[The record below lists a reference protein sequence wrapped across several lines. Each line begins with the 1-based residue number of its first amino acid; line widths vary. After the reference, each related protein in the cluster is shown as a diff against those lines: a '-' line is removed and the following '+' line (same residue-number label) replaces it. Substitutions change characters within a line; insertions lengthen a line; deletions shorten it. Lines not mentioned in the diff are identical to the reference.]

1 MRILYGDAMTDGPTP
16 AMRQY
21 YSVKARYPDAVLFF
35 RMGDF
40 YETFGEDAGVVA
52 RELDI
57 TLTARGKDK
66 NGDRM
71 PLAGVPHHAADGYI
85 ARLVGRGYKVVICD
99 QVEDPK
105 TAKGVVK
112 REVTRVITPGT
123 LIDSSMLGSAGA
135 HYLMAVAPDRKE
147 IFGLAFLDVSTG
159 EFFVSSGSAERDYAD
174 IVSETARYR
183 PSEAIVPES
192 LANALPGRLE
202 GLGVTVSRYRD
213 DAFDFDTA
221 YERLCEQFGT
231 ATLDGYGCAGMTG
244 AVAAAGAAL
253 RYAQETQHSSLSH
266 ITGLSTRI
274 PSGNM
279 VLDAITLRNL
289 EITTGIQG
297 VGDGN
302 TLLAALDVTA
312 TSMGSRTMRSF
323 LISPLIEKEAIE
335 GRLDAVEWLVDHAL
349 DRQTLRA
356 TLGAFADIERIAG
369 RIAYGNAGPRD
380 LATLQESLEAIPDVK
395 ALFSGEVP
403 ELVHEALDAM
413 SDHASVRELVGRAI
427 VDEPPARAVAG
438 GMIREGFNG
447 KLDELRHLA
456 TSGKDWI
463 VEFQQQERER
473 TGIKSLKVGYNRV
486 FGYYIEV
493 TRPNLHLVPP
503 EYERR
508 QTTANGERYT
518 IPDLKEKEAMIAT
531 AEERLGALE
540 AEIYAEL
547 IRTLAADVPG
557 LQATARAVGLLD
569 VYAALAEV
577 AARYSYSRPV
587 IEESGRTI
595 IRDGRHPVVERH
607 LPVPFV
613 PNDTDLDSAGDQI
626 TIITGANMAGKS
638 TYMRAVALCCIMAQM
653 GSFVPAR
660 HATVGVVDRV
670 FTRVG
675 AFDDLASGQSTF
687 MVEMLELAN
696 ILNNATPQS
705 LVILDEIGRGTS
717 TLDGCAI
724 ARAVVE
730 FLHGKAVSGPRTLF
744 ATHFH
749 DLIDLEGSLKRV
761 KNFHFAVKDTGE
773 DVVFLRKIIPGATDK
788 SYGVHVAHLAGIPK
802 KVTDRA
808 MTLLKEAS
816 VRENSGGPRAPRY
829 TQMLLVD
836 PGEGIM
842 EENPAVRELAALNP
856 DEMTPIEA
864 LNTLCRLKRLANGED
879 GGR

>member
-1 MRILYGDAMTDGPTP
+1 MTDGPTP

-21 YSVKARYPDAVLFF
+21 YSVKTRYPDAILFF

-85 ARLVGRGYKVVICD
+85 ARLVGKGYKVVICD
-99 QVEDPK
+99 QIEDPK

-112 REVTRVITPGT
+112 RDVTRVITPGT

-135 HYLMAVAPDRKE
+135 RYLMAVAPDRKE
-147 IFGLAFLDVSTG
+147 TYGLAFLDVSTG
-159 EFFVSSGSAERDYAD
+159 EFFVSAGRDYAD
-174 IVSETARYR
+174 IVSEAVRYR
-183 PSEAIVPES
+183 PSEVIVPES
-192 LANALPGRLE
+192 LPDALPDRLE
-202 GLGVTVSRYRD
+202 TVGVTVSRYRD
-213 DAFDFDTA
+213 DAFDTDA
-221 YERLCEQFGT
+221 ACERLCRQFGT
-231 ATLDGYGCAGMTG
+231 ATLDGYGCAGLSG
-244 AVAAAGAAL
+244 AIAAAGAAL
-253 RYAQETQHSSLSH
+253 RYAQETQQSPLSH

-274 PSGNM
+274 PTGNM

-289 EITTGIQG
+289 ELTAGIRG
-297 VGDGN
+297 EGDGS
-302 TLLAALDVTA
+302 TLLAALDVTE

-323 LISPLIEKEAIE
+323 LVAPLVRKAAIE
-335 GRLDAVEWLVDHAL
+335 ARLDAVGWFVGHSIE
-349 DRQTLRA
+349 RQALRA
-356 TLGAFADIERIAG
+356 ALGEFADIERIAG

-380 LATLQESLEAIPDVK
+380 LFTLRESLEAIPDVK
-395 ALFSGEVP
+395 TLFAGDVPALVR
-403 ELVHEALDAM
+403 EALDAM
-413 SDHASVRELVGRAI
+413 DDHARVVDLVGRAI
-427 VDEPPARAVAG
+427 VDDPPALAKSG
-438 GMIREGFNG
+438 GMIREGFNAN
-447 KLDELRHLA
+447 LDELRHLA
-456 TSGKDWI
+456 TTGKDWI

-473 TGIKSLKVGYNRV
+473 TGIKSLKVAYNRV
-486 FGYYIEV
+486 FGYFIEV

-518 IPDLKEKEAMIAT
+518 IPDLREKEAMIAT
-531 AEERLGALE
+531 AEERLSALE

-547 IRTLAADVPG
+547 VRTLAEEVPP

-577 AARYSYSRPV
+577 AARYGYSRPV
-587 IEESGRTI
+587 IEENGRVV

-613 PNDTDLDSAGDQI
+613 PNDTDLDSSGDQI
-626 TIITGANMAGKS
+626 MIITGANMAGKS

-660 HATVGVVDRV
+660 HATVGIVDRV

-696 ILNNATPQS
+696 ILNNATAQS

-724 ARAVVE
+724 ARSVVE
-730 FLHGKAVSGPRTLF
+730 FLHGKASAGPRTLF

-749 DLIDLEGSLKRV
+749 DLIDLEGSQKRV
-761 KNFHFAVKDTGE
+761 KNFHFAVRDTGE
-773 DVVFLRKIIPGATDK
+773 DVVFLRKIIPGATDR
-788 SYGVHVAHLAGIPK
+788 SYGVHVAHLAGVPK

-808 MTLLKEAS
+808 IELLKEAS
-816 VRENSGGPRAPRY
+816 TRETPAGPRAPRY

-836 PGEGIM
+836 SGERAVA
-842 EENPAVRELAALNP
+842 ENPAVGELRSLNP

-864 LNTLCRLKRLANGED
+864 LNALCRLRKMANGERCD
-879 GGR
+879 R

>member
-1 MRILYGDAMTDGPTP
+1 MTDGPTP

-21 YSVKARYPDAVLFF
+21 YSVKNRYPDAIIFF

-57 TLTARGKDK
+57 TLTARGKDRK
-66 NGDRM
+66 GDRM

-135 HYLMAVAPDRKE
+135 RYLMAVAPDRKDT
-147 IFGLAFLDVSTG
+147 FGLAFLDVSTV
-159 EFFVSSGSAERDYAD
+159 EFFVSAGSGGREYAD
-174 IVSETARYR
+174 VVSEAVRYR
-183 PSEAIVPES
+183 PSEAILPEALDEG
-192 LANALPGRLE
+192 LAGRLE
-202 GLGVTVSRYRD
+202 SIGVTVSRYRD
-213 DAFDFDTA
+213 DAFDPDA
-221 YERLCEQFGT
+221 ACRLLCEQFGT
-231 ATLDGYGCAGMTG
+231 ATLDGYGCAQMTG

-253 RYAQETQHSSLSH
+253 HYARETQQSPLPH
-266 ITGLSTRI
+266 ITGLSTRV
-274 PSGNM
+274 PSGTM

-289 EITTGIQG
+289 EITTGIRG
-297 VGDGN
+297 EGDRS
-302 TLLAALDVTA
+302 TLLAALDVTE

-323 LISPLIEKEAIE
+323 LVAPLVRKAAIE
-335 GRLDAVEWLVDHAL
+335 ERLDAVEWLIGHTVE
-349 DRQTLRA
+349 RQALRA
-356 TLGAFADIERIAG
+356 ALGDFADIERIAG

-380 LATLQESLEAIPDVK
+380 LAMLRESLSAVPGVK
-395 ALFSGEVP
+395 ALLPGDLP
-403 ELVHEALDAM
+403 TLVREALDAM
-413 SDHASVRELVGRAI
+413 SDHASASDLIGRAI
-427 VDEPPARAVAG
+427 VDDPPALAKSG
-438 GMIREGFNG
+438 GMIREGFNA
-447 KLDELRHLA
+447 KLDELRGLA
-456 TSGKDWI
+456 TTGKDWI

-473 TGIKSLKVGYNRV
+473 TGIRSLKVAYNRV

-493 TRPNLHLVPP
+493 TKPNLPLVPP

-518 IPDLKEKEAMIAT
+518 IPDLREKEALIAT
-531 AEERLGALE
+531 AEERLSALE

-547 IRTLAADVPG
+547 VRTLAAEVPG

-569 VYAALAEV
+569 VYSALAEV
-577 AARYSYSRPV
+577 AARYGYSRPA
-587 IEESGRTI
+587 IEESGRI
-595 IRDGRHPVVERH
+595 VIRDGRHPVVERH

-613 PNDTDLDSAGDQI
+613 PNDTELDSAGDQI
-626 TIITGANMAGKS
+626 MIITGANMAGKS

-653 GSFVPAR
+653 GCFVPAR
-660 HATVGVVDRV
+660 HATIGIVDRV

-705 LVILDEIGRGTS
+705 LVVLDEIGRGTS

-724 ARAVVE
+724 ARSVVE
-730 FLHGKAVSGPRTLF
+730 FLHGRAIAGPRTLF

-749 DLIDLEGSLKRV
+749 DLIDLEGSQKRV
-761 KNFHFAVKDTGE
+761 KNFHFAVKDTGQ
-773 DVVFLRKIIPGATDK
+773 DVVFLRKIIPGATDR
-788 SYGVHVAHLAGIPK
+788 SYGVHVARLAGLPK

-808 MTLLKEAS
+808 MDLLKEAS
-816 VRENSGGPRAPRY
+816 VRELPTGVRAPRY
-829 TQMLLVD
+829 TQMLIVD
-836 PGEGIM
+836 PGEGAVA
-842 EENPAVRELAALNP
+842 ENPAVGELKRLNP

-864 LNTLCRLKRLANGED
+864 LNALCRLRRMANKE
-879 GGR
+879 RER

>member
-1 MRILYGDAMTDGPTP
+1 MTDGPTP

-21 YSVKARYPDAVLFF
+21 YSAKAQYPDAVIFF

-40 YETFGEDAGVVA
+40 FETFGEDASVVA

-85 ARLVGRGYKVVICD
+85 ARLVARGYKVVICD

-123 LIDSSMLGSAGA
+123 LIDSSMLASAGA
-135 HYLMAVAPDRKE
+135 HYLMAVAPDRKDA
-147 IFGLAFLDVSTG
+147 FGLAFLDVSTG
-159 EFFVSSGSAERDYAD
+159 DFFVSSGSGGRDYAD
-174 IVSETARYR
+174 LVSEVVRYR
-183 PSEAIVPES
+183 PTEAIVPES
-192 LANALPGRLE
+192 LADALPARLE
-202 GLGVTVSRYRD
+202 SLGVTVSRYRD
-213 DAFDFDTA
+213 DAFETDAA
-221 YERLCEQFGT
+221 YEHLRGQFGT
-231 ATLDGYGCAGMTG
+231 ATLDGYGCAGIPG
-244 AVAAAGAAL
+244 AIAAAGAAL
-253 RYAQETQHSSLSH
+253 LYAQETQQSPLSH
-266 ITGLSTRI
+266 ISGLATRV

-279 VLDAITLRNL
+279 ALDAITLRNL
-289 EITTGIQG
+289 EITAGIRG
-297 VGDGN
+297 EGDAT
-302 TLLAALDVTA
+302 TLLSALDVTE

-323 LISPLIEKEAIE
+323 LIAPLLGKEAIE
-335 GRLDAVEWLVDHAL
+335 ARLDAVEWFVLHAIE
-349 DRQTLRA
+349 RQALRA
-356 TLGAFADIERIAG
+356 TLGDFADIERIAG

-380 LATLQESLEAIPDVK
+380 LATLGDSLAAVPDVK
-395 ALFSGEVP
+395 ELFGADAPALVR
-403 ELVHEALDAM
+403 EALDAM
-413 SDHASVRELVGRAI
+413 SDHAAVVDLIGRAI
-427 VDEPPARAVAG
+427 VDEPPARAAAG
-438 GMIREGFNG
+438 GMIREGFNA

-463 VEFQQQERER
+463 AEFQQQERER

-493 TRPNLHLVPP
+493 TRPNLPLVPP

-518 IPDLKEKEAMIAT
+518 IPELREKEAMIAT
-531 AEERLGALE
+531 AEERLTALE

-547 IRTLAADVPG
+547 IRTLTAEVAG
-557 LQATARAVGLLD
+557 LQTTARAVGLLD

-577 AARYSYSRPV
+577 AARYGYTRPV
-587 IEESGRTI
+587 IEENGRI
-595 IRDGRHPVVERH
+595 VIRDGRHPVVERH

-613 PNDTDLDSAGDQI
+613 PNDTELDSAGDQI
-626 TIITGANMAGKS
+626 MIITGANMAGKS

-660 HATVGVVDRV
+660 HATVGIVDRV

-696 ILNNATPQS
+696 ILNNATARS

-717 TLDGCAI
+717 TLDGCSI

-730 FLHGKAVSGPRTLF
+730 FLHGKAVAGPRTLF

-749 DLIDLEGSLKRV
+749 DLVDLEGTLKRV
-761 KNFHFAVKDTGE
+761 KNFHFAVKDTGT
-773 DVVFLRKIIPGATDK
+773 DVVFLRKIIPGATDR

-808 MTLLKEAS
+808 MELLKEAS
-816 VRENSGGPRAPRY
+816 TRELPAGVRAPRY

-836 PGEGIM
+836 PGEGVV
-842 EENPAVRELAALNP
+842 EENPAVGELKRLNP

-864 LNTLCRLKRLANGED
+864 LNALCRLQRLANGE
-879 GGR
+879 RER

>member
-1 MRILYGDAMTDGPTP
+1 MTDGPTP

-21 YSVKARYPDAVLFF
+21 YSVKNRYPDAIIFF

-57 TLTARGKDK
+57 TLTARGKDRK
-66 NGDRM
+66 GDRM

-135 HYLMAVAPDRKE
+135 RYLMAVAPDRKDT
-147 IFGLAFLDVSTG
+147 FGLAFLDVSTG
-159 EFFVSSGSAERDYAD
+159 EFFVSAGSGGREYAD
-174 IVSETARYR
+174 VVSEAVRYR
-183 PSEAIVPES
+183 PSEAILPEALDEG
-192 LANALPGRLE
+192 LAGRLE
-202 GLGVTVSRYRD
+202 SIGVTVSRYRD
-213 DAFDFDTA
+213 DAFDPDA
-221 YERLCEQFGT
+221 ACRLLCEQFGT
-231 ATLDGYGCAGMTG
+231 ATLDGYGCAQMTG

-253 RYAQETQHSSLSH
+253 HYARETQQSPLPH
-266 ITGLSTRI
+266 ITGLSTRV
-274 PSGNM
+274 PSGTM

-289 EITTGIQG
+289 EITTGIRG
-297 VGDGN
+297 EGDRS
-302 TLLAALDVTA
+302 TLLAALDVTE

-323 LISPLIEKEAIE
+323 LVAPLVRKAAIE
-335 GRLDAVEWLVDHAL
+335 ERLDAVEWLIGHTVE
-349 DRQTLRA
+349 RQALRA
-356 TLGAFADIERIAG
+356 ALGDFADIERIAG

-380 LATLQESLEAIPDVK
+380 LAMLRESLSAVPGVK
-395 ALFSGEVP
+395 ALLPGDLP
-403 ELVHEALDAM
+403 TLVREALDAM
-413 SDHASVRELVGRAI
+413 SDHASASDLIGRAI
-427 VDEPPARAVAG
+427 MDDPPALAKSG
-438 GMIREGFNG
+438 GMIREGFNA
-447 KLDELRHLA
+447 KLDELRGLA
-456 TSGKDWI
+456 TTGKDWI

-473 TGIKSLKVGYNRV
+473 TGIRSLKVAYNRV

-493 TRPNLHLVPP
+493 TKPNLPLVPP

-518 IPDLKEKEAMIAT
+518 IPDLREKEALIAT
-531 AEERLGALE
+531 AEERLSALE

-547 IRTLAADVPG
+547 VRTLAAEVPG

-569 VYAALAEV
+569 VYSALAEV
-577 AARYSYSRPV
+577 AARYGYSRPA
-587 IEESGRTI
+587 IEESGRI
-595 IRDGRHPVVERH
+595 VIRDGRHPVVERH

-613 PNDTDLDSAGDQI
+613 PNDTELDSAGDQI
-626 TIITGANMAGKS
+626 MIITGANMAGKS

-653 GSFVPAR
+653 GCFVPAR
-660 HATVGVVDRV
+660 HATIGIVDRV

-705 LVILDEIGRGTS
+705 LVVLDEIGRGTS

-724 ARAVVE
+724 ARSVVE
-730 FLHGKAVSGPRTLF
+730 FLHGRAIAGPRTLF

-749 DLIDLEGSLKRV
+749 DLIDLEGSQKRV
-761 KNFHFAVKDTGE
+761 KNFHFAVKDTGQ
-773 DVVFLRKIIPGATDK
+773 DVVFLRKIIPGATDR
-788 SYGVHVAHLAGIPK
+788 SYGVHVARLAGLPK

-808 MTLLKEAS
+808 MDLLKEAS
-816 VRENSGGPRAPRY
+816 VRELPTGVRAPRY
-829 TQMLLVD
+829 TQMLIVD
-836 PGEGIM
+836 PGEGAVA
-842 EENPAVRELAALNP
+842 ENPAVGELKRLNP

-864 LNTLCRLKRLANGED
+864 LNALCRLRRMANKE
-879 GGR
+879 RER

>member
-1 MRILYGDAMTDGPTP
+1 MTDGPTP

-21 YSVKARYPDAVLFF
+21 YSVKNRYPDAIIFF

-57 TLTARGKDK
+57 TLTARGKDRK
-66 NGDRM
+66 GDRM

-135 HYLMAVAPDRKE
+135 RYLMAVAPDRKDT
-147 IFGLAFLDVSTG
+147 FGLAFLDVSTG
-159 EFFVSSGSAERDYAD
+159 EFFVSAGSGGREYAD
-174 IVSETARYR
+174 VVSEAVRYR
-183 PSEAIVPES
+183 PSEAILPEALDEG
-192 LANALPGRLE
+192 LAGRLE
-202 GLGVTVSRYRD
+202 SIGVTVSRYRD
-213 DAFDFDTA
+213 DAFDPDA
-221 YERLCEQFGT
+221 ACRLLCEQFGT
-231 ATLDGYGCAGMTG
+231 ATLDGYGCAQMTG

-253 RYAQETQHSSLSH
+253 HYARETQQSPLPH
-266 ITGLSTRI
+266 ITGLSTRV
-274 PSGNM
+274 PSGTM

-289 EITTGIQG
+289 EITTGIRG
-297 VGDGN
+297 EGDRS
-302 TLLAALDVTA
+302 TLLAALDVTE

-323 LISPLIEKEAIE
+323 LVAPLVRKAAIE
-335 GRLDAVEWLVDHAL
+335 ERLDAVEWLIGHTVE
-349 DRQTLRA
+349 RQALRA
-356 TLGAFADIERIAG
+356 ALGDFADIERIAG

-380 LATLQESLEAIPDVK
+380 LAMLRESLSAVPGVK
-395 ALFSGEVP
+395 TLLPGDLP
-403 ELVHEALDAM
+403 TLVREALDAM
-413 SDHASVRELVGRAI
+413 SDHASASDLIGRAI
-427 VDEPPARAVAG
+427 VDDPPALAKSG
-438 GMIREGFNG
+438 GMIREGFNA
-447 KLDELRHLA
+447 KLDELRGLA
-456 TSGKDWI
+456 TTGKDWI

-473 TGIKSLKVGYNRV
+473 TGIRSLKVAYNRV

-493 TRPNLHLVPP
+493 TKPNLPLVPP

-518 IPDLKEKEAMIAT
+518 IPDLREKEALIAT
-531 AEERLGALE
+531 AEERLSALE

-547 IRTLAADVPG
+547 VRTLAAEVPG

-569 VYAALAEV
+569 VYSALAEV
-577 AARYSYSRPV
+577 AARYGYSRPA
-587 IEESGRTI
+587 IEESGRI
-595 IRDGRHPVVERH
+595 VIRDGRHPVVERH

-613 PNDTDLDSAGDQI
+613 PNDTELDSAGDQI
-626 TIITGANMAGKS
+626 MIITGANMAGKS

-653 GSFVPAR
+653 GCFVPAR
-660 HATVGVVDRV
+660 HATIGIVDRV

-705 LVILDEIGRGTS
+705 LVVLDEIGRGTS

-724 ARAVVE
+724 ARSVVE
-730 FLHGKAVSGPRTLF
+730 FLHGRAIAGPRTLF

-749 DLIDLEGSLKRV
+749 DLIDLEGSQKRV
-761 KNFHFAVKDTGE
+761 KNFHFAVKDTGQ
-773 DVVFLRKIIPGATDK
+773 DVVFLRKIIPGATDR
-788 SYGVHVAHLAGIPK
+788 SYGVHVARLAGLPK

-808 MTLLKEAS
+808 MDLLKEAS
-816 VRENSGGPRAPRY
+816 VRELPTGVRAPRY
-829 TQMLLVD
+829 TQMLIVD
-836 PGEGIM
+836 PGEGAVA
-842 EENPAVRELAALNP
+842 ENPAVGELKRLNP

-864 LNTLCRLKRLANGED
+864 LNALCRLRRMANKE
-879 GGR
+879 RER

>member
-1 MRILYGDAMTDGPTP
+1 MTDGPTP

-21 YSVKARYPDAVLFF
+21 YSVKNRYPDAIIFF

-57 TLTARGKDK
+57 TLTARGKDRK
-66 NGDRM
+66 GDRM

-135 HYLMAVAPDRKE
+135 RYLMAVAPDRKDT
-147 IFGLAFLDVSTG
+147 FGLAFLDVSTG
-159 EFFVSSGSAERDYAD
+159 EFFVSAGSGGREYAD
-174 IVSETARYR
+174 VVSEAVRYR
-183 PSEAIVPES
+183 PSEAILPEALDEG
-192 LANALPGRLE
+192 LAGRLE
-202 GLGVTVSRYRD
+202 SIGVTVSRYRD
-213 DAFDFDTA
+213 DAFDPDA
-221 YERLCEQFGT
+221 ACRLLCEQFGT
-231 ATLDGYGCAGMTG
+231 ATLDGYGCAQMTG

-253 RYAQETQHSSLSH
+253 HYARETQQSPLPH
-266 ITGLSTRI
+266 ITGLSTRV
-274 PSGNM
+274 PSGTM

-289 EITTGIQG
+289 EITTGIRG
-297 VGDGN
+297 EGDRS
-302 TLLAALDVTA
+302 TLLAALDVTE

-323 LISPLIEKEAIE
+323 LVAPLVRKAAIE
-335 GRLDAVEWLVDHAL
+335 ERLDAVEWLIGHTVE
-349 DRQTLRA
+349 RQALRA
-356 TLGAFADIERIAG
+356 ALGDFADIERIAG

-380 LATLQESLEAIPDVK
+380 LAMLRESLSAVPGVK
-395 ALFSGEVP
+395 ALLPGDLP
-403 ELVHEALDAM
+403 TLVREALDAM
-413 SDHASVRELVGRAI
+413 SDHASASDLIGRAI
-427 VDEPPARAVAG
+427 VDDPPALAKSG
-438 GMIREGFNG
+438 GMIREGFNA
-447 KLDELRHLA
+447 KLDELRGLA
-456 TSGKDWI
+456 TTGKDWI

-473 TGIKSLKVGYNRV
+473 TGIRSLKVAYNRV

-493 TRPNLHLVPP
+493 TKPNLPLVPP

-518 IPDLKEKEAMIAT
+518 IPDLREKEALIAT
-531 AEERLGALE
+531 AEERLSALE

-547 IRTLAADVPG
+547 VRTLAAEVPG

-569 VYAALAEV
+569 VYSALAEV
-577 AARYSYSRPV
+577 AARYGYSRPA
-587 IEESGRTI
+587 IEESGRI
-595 IRDGRHPVVERH
+595 VIRDGRHPVVERH

-613 PNDTDLDSAGDQI
+613 PNDTELDSAGDQI
-626 TIITGANMAGKS
+626 MIITGANMAGKS

-653 GSFVPAR
+653 GCFVPAR
-660 HATVGVVDRV
+660 HATIGIVDRV

-705 LVILDEIGRGTS
+705 LVVLDEIGRGTS

-724 ARAVVE
+724 ARSVVE
-730 FLHGKAVSGPRTLF
+730 FLHGRAIAGPRTLF

-749 DLIDLEGSLKRV
+749 DLIDLEGSQKRV
-761 KNFHFAVKDTGE
+761 KNFHFAVKDTGQ
-773 DVVFLRKIIPGATDK
+773 DVVFLRKIIPGATDR
-788 SYGVHVAHLAGIPK
+788 SYGVHVARLAGLPK

-808 MTLLKEAS
+808 MDLLKEAS
-816 VRENSGGPRAPRY
+816 VRELPTGVRAPRY
-829 TQMLLVD
+829 TQMLIVD
-836 PGEGIM
+836 PGEGAVA
-842 EENPAVRELAALNP
+842 ENPAVGELKRLNP

-864 LNTLCRLKRLANGED
+864 LNALCRLRRMANGE
-879 GGR
+879 GER

>member
-1 MRILYGDAMTDGPTP
+1 MTDGPTP

-21 YSVKARYPDAVLFF
+21 YSVKNRYPDAIIFF

-57 TLTARGKDK
+57 TLTARGKDRK
-66 NGDRM
+66 GDRM

-135 HYLMAVAPDRKE
+135 RYLMAVAPDRKDT
-147 IFGLAFLDVSTG
+147 FGLAFLDVSTG
-159 EFFVSSGSAERDYAD
+159 EFFVSAGSGGREYAD
-174 IVSETARYR
+174 VVSEAVRYR
-183 PSEAIVPES
+183 PSEAILPEALDEG
-192 LANALPGRLE
+192 LAGRLE
-202 GLGVTVSRYRD
+202 SIGVTVSRYRD
-213 DAFDFDTA
+213 DAFDPDA
-221 YERLCEQFGT
+221 ACRLLCEQFGT
-231 ATLDGYGCAGMTG
+231 ATLDGYGCAQMTG

-253 RYAQETQHSSLSH
+253 HYARETQQSPLPH
-266 ITGLSTRI
+266 ITGLSTRV
-274 PSGNM
+274 PSGTM

-289 EITTGIQG
+289 EITTGIRG
-297 VGDGN
+297 EGDRS
-302 TLLAALDVTA
+302 TLLAALDVTE

-323 LISPLIEKEAIE
+323 LVAPLVRKAAIE
-335 GRLDAVEWLVDHAL
+335 ERLDAVEWLIGHTVE
-349 DRQTLRA
+349 RQALRA
-356 TLGAFADIERIAG
+356 ALGDFADIERIAG

-380 LATLQESLEAIPDVK
+380 LAMLRESLSAVPGVK
-395 ALFSGEVP
+395 ALLPGDLP
-403 ELVHEALDAM
+403 TLVREALDAM
-413 SDHASVRELVGRAI
+413 SDHASASDLIGRAI
-427 VDEPPARAVAG
+427 VDDPPALAKSG
-438 GMIREGFNG
+438 GMIREGFNA
-447 KLDELRHLA
+447 KLDELRGLA
-456 TSGKDWI
+456 TTGKDWI

-473 TGIKSLKVGYNRV
+473 TGIRSLKVAYNRV

-493 TRPNLHLVPP
+493 TKPNLPLVPP

-518 IPDLKEKEAMIAT
+518 IPDLREKEALIAT
-531 AEERLGALE
+531 AEERLSALE
-540 AEIYAEL
+540 AEIYVEL
-547 IRTLAADVPG
+547 VRTLAAEVPG

-569 VYAALAEV
+569 VYSALAEV
-577 AARYSYSRPV
+577 AARYGYSRPA
-587 IEESGRTI
+587 IEESGRI
-595 IRDGRHPVVERH
+595 VIRDGRHPVVERH

-613 PNDTDLDSAGDQI
+613 PNDTELDSAGDQI
-626 TIITGANMAGKS
+626 MIITGANMAGKS

-653 GSFVPAR
+653 GCFVPAR
-660 HATVGVVDRV
+660 HATIGIVDRV

-705 LVILDEIGRGTS
+705 LVVLDEIGRGTS

-724 ARAVVE
+724 ARSVVE
-730 FLHGKAVSGPRTLF
+730 FLHGRAIAGPRTLF

-749 DLIDLEGSLKRV
+749 DLIDLEGSQKRV
-761 KNFHFAVKDTGE
+761 KNFHFAVKDTGQ
-773 DVVFLRKIIPGATDK
+773 DVVFLRKIIPGATDR
-788 SYGVHVAHLAGIPK
+788 SYGVHVARLAGLPK

-808 MTLLKEAS
+808 MDLLKEAS
-816 VRENSGGPRAPRY
+816 VRELPTGVRAPRY
-829 TQMLLVD
+829 TQMLIVD
-836 PGEGIM
+836 PGEGAVA
-842 EENPAVRELAALNP
+842 ENPAVGELKRLNP

-864 LNTLCRLKRLANGED
+864 LNALCRLRRMANGE
-879 GGR
+879 GER

>member
-1 MRILYGDAMTDGPTP
+1 MTDGPTP

-21 YSVKARYPDAVLFF
+21 YSVKNRYPDAIIFF

-57 TLTARGKDK
+57 TLTARGKDRK
-66 NGDRM
+66 GDRM

-135 HYLMAVAPDRKE
+135 RYLMAVAPDRKDT
-147 IFGLAFLDVSTG
+147 FGLAFLDVSTG
-159 EFFVSSGSAERDYAD
+159 EFFVSAGSGGREYAD
-174 IVSETARYR
+174 VVSEAVRYR
-183 PSEAIVPES
+183 PSEAILPEALDEG
-192 LANALPGRLE
+192 LAGRLE
-202 GLGVTVSRYRD
+202 SIGVTVSRYRD
-213 DAFDFDTA
+213 DAFDPDA
-221 YERLCEQFGT
+221 ACRLLCEQFGT
-231 ATLDGYGCAGMTG
+231 ATLDGYGCAQMTG

-253 RYAQETQHSSLSH
+253 HYARETQQSPLPH
-266 ITGLSTRI
+266 ITGLSTRV
-274 PSGNM
+274 PSGTM

-289 EITTGIQG
+289 EITTGIRG
-297 VGDGN
+297 EGDRS
-302 TLLAALDVTA
+302 TLLAALDVTE

-323 LISPLIEKEAIE
+323 LVAPLVRKAAIE
-335 GRLDAVEWLVDHAL
+335 ERLDAVEWLIGHTVE
-349 DRQTLRA
+349 RQALRA
-356 TLGAFADIERIAG
+356 ALGDFADIERIAG

-380 LATLQESLEAIPDVK
+380 LAMLRESLSAVPGVK
-395 ALFSGEVP
+395 ALLPGDLP
-403 ELVHEALDAM
+403 TLVREALDAM
-413 SDHASVRELVGRAI
+413 SDHASASDLIGRAI
-427 VDEPPARAVAG
+427 MDDPPALAKSG
-438 GMIREGFNG
+438 GMIREGFNA
-447 KLDELRHLA
+447 KLDELRGLA
-456 TSGKDWI
+456 TTGKDWI

-473 TGIKSLKVGYNRV
+473 TGIRSLKVAYNRV

-493 TRPNLHLVPP
+493 TKPNLPLVPP

-518 IPDLKEKEAMIAT
+518 IPDLREKEALIAT
-531 AEERLGALE
+531 AEERLSALE

-547 IRTLAADVPG
+547 VRTLAAEVPG

-569 VYAALAEV
+569 VYSALAEV
-577 AARYSYSRPV
+577 AARYGYSRPA
-587 IEESGRTI
+587 IEESGRI
-595 IRDGRHPVVERH
+595 VIRDGRHPVVERH

-613 PNDTDLDSAGDQI
+613 PNDTELDSAGDQI
-626 TIITGANMAGKS
+626 MIITGANMAGKS

-653 GSFVPAR
+653 GCFVPAR
-660 HATVGVVDRV
+660 HATIGIVDRV

-705 LVILDEIGRGTS
+705 LVVLDEIGRGTS

-724 ARAVVE
+724 ARSVVE
-730 FLHGKAVSGPRTLF
+730 FLHGRAIAGPRTLF

-749 DLIDLEGSLKRV
+749 DLIDLEGSQKRV
-761 KNFHFAVKDTGE
+761 KNFHFAVKDTGQ
-773 DVVFLRKIIPGATDK
+773 DVVFLRKIIPGATDR
-788 SYGVHVAHLAGIPK
+788 SYGVHVARLAGLPK

-808 MTLLKEAS
+808 MDLLKEAS
-816 VRENSGGPRAPRY
+816 VRELPTGVRAPRY
-829 TQMLLVD
+829 TQMLIVD
-836 PGEGIM
+836 PGEGAVA
-842 EENPAVRELAALNP
+842 ENPAVGELKRLNP

-864 LNTLCRLKRLANGED
+864 LNTLCRLRRMANGE
-879 GGR
+879 GER

>member
-1 MRILYGDAMTDGPTP
+1 MTDGPTP

-21 YSVKARYPDAVLFF
+21 YAAKARYPDAVLFF

-57 TLTARGKDK
+57 TLTARGRDK

-85 ARLVGRGYKVVICD
+85 ARLVNKGYKVVICD

-112 REVTRVITPGT
+112 RDVTRVITPGT
-123 LIDSSMLGSAGA
+123 LIDSSMLASAGA
-135 HYLMAVAPDRKE
+135 HYLMAVAPDRNE
-147 IFGLAFLDVSTG
+147 TFGLAFLDVSTG
-159 EFFVSSGSAERDYAD
+159 EFFVSSGSGGRDYAE
-174 IVSETARYR
+174 IVSEVVRYR
-183 PSEAIVPES
+183 PTEAIVPES
-192 LANALPGRLE
+192 LGEGLPGRLE
-202 GLGVTVSRYRD
+202 AIGVTVSRYRD
-213 DAFDFDTA
+213 DAFDADAA
-221 YERLCEQFGT
+221 YERLCGQFGT
-231 ATLDGYGCAGMTG
+231 ATLDGYGCAEMPGTI
-244 AVAAAGAAL
+244 AAAGAAL
-253 RYAQETQHSSLSH
+253 CYAQDTQQSSLSH
-266 ITGLSTRI
+266 ISGLSTRV

-279 VLDAITLRNL
+279 ALDAITLRNL
-289 EITTGIQG
+289 EITMGIRG
-297 VGDGN
+297 EGDAN
-302 TLLAALDVTA
+302 TLLSALDVTE
-312 TSMGSRTMRSF
+312 TSMGSRAMRSF
-323 LISPLIEKEAIE
+323 LIAPLLGKGAIE
-335 GRLDAVEWLVDHAL
+335 ARLDAVEWFFEHAL
-349 DRQTLRA
+349 ERQALRA
-356 TLGAFADIERIAG
+356 TLGDFADIERIAG

-380 LATLQESLEAIPDVK
+380 LATLKDSLCAIPDVK
-395 ALFSGEVP
+395 MLFDASAPALVR
-403 ELVHEALDAM
+403 EALDAM
-413 SDHASVRELVGRAI
+413 SEHGHVVDLVGRAI
-427 VDEPPARAVAG
+427 VDDPPARALAG
-438 GMIREGFNG
+438 GMIREGFNA

-456 TSGKDWI
+456 TTGKDWI

-493 TRPNLHLVPP
+493 TKPNLSLVPP

-518 IPDLKEKEAMIAT
+518 IPDLREKEAMIAT
-531 AEERLGALE
+531 AEERLTALE

-547 IRTLAADVPG
+547 VRTLTAEVAG
-557 LQATARAVGLLD
+557 LQATARAVGQLD

-577 AARYSYSRPV
+577 AARYGYTRPV
-587 IEESGRTI
+587 IEESGRI
-595 IRDGRHPVVERH
+595 VIRDGRHPVVERH

-613 PNDTDLDSAGDQI
+613 PNDTELDSAGDQVM
-626 TIITGANMAGKS
+626 IITGANMAGKS

-660 HATVGVVDRV
+660 HATVGIVDRV

-696 ILNNATPQS
+696 ILNNATARS
-705 LVILDEIGRGTS
+705 LVVLDEIGRGTS
-717 TLDGCAI
+717 TLDGCSI

-730 FLHGKAVSGPRTLF
+730 FLHGKAVAGPRTLF

-761 KNFHFAVKDTGE
+761 KNFHFAVKDTGT
-773 DVVFLRKIIPGATDK
+773 DVVFLRKIIPGATDR

-808 MTLLKEAS
+808 MELLKEAS
-816 VRENSGGPRAPRY
+816 TRELPAGVRAPRY

-836 PGEGIM
+836 PGEGVV
-842 EENPAVRELAALNP
+842 EENPAVKELKGLNP
-856 DEMTPIEA
+856 NEMTPIEA
-864 LNTLCRLKRLANGED
+864 LNVLCRLQRIANGER
-879 GGR
+879 GER

>member
-1 MRILYGDAMTDGPTP
+1 
-16 AMRQY
+16 MRQY
-21 YSVKARYPDAVLFF
+21 YSAKARYPDAILFF

-57 TLTARGKDK
+57 TLTARGRDK

-71 PLAGVPHHAADGYI
+71 PLAGVPHHAADAYI
-85 ARLVGRGYKVVICD
+85 ARLVAKGYKVVICD

-112 REVTRVITPGT
+112 RDVTRVITPGT
-123 LIDSSMLGSAGA
+123 LIDSSMLASAGA

-147 IFGLAFLDVSTG
+147 TFGLAFLDVSTG
-159 EFFVSSGSAERDYAD
+159 EFFVSSGSGERDYAE
-174 IVSETARYR
+174 IVSETVRYR
-183 PSEAIVPES
+183 PTEAIVPES
-192 LANALPGRLE
+192 LADGLPDRLE
-202 GLGVTVSRYRD
+202 ALGVTVSRYRD
-213 DAFDFDTA
+213 DAFDLDAA
-221 YERLCEQFGT
+221 YERLCKQFGT
-231 ATLDGYGCAGMTG
+231 ATLDGYGCAGMPG
-244 AVAAAGAAL
+244 AIAAAGAAL
-253 RYAQETQHSSLSH
+253 RYAQDTQQSPLSH
-266 ITGLSTRI
+266 ITGLSTRV

-279 VLDAITLRNL
+279 ALDAITLRNL
-289 EITTGIQG
+289 EITAGIRG
-297 VGDGN
+297 EGDAN
-302 TLLAALDVTA
+302 TLLSALDATE

-323 LISPLIEKEAIE
+323 LIAPLLGKEAIE
-335 GRLDAVEWLVDHAL
+335 ARLDAVEWFFEHAL
-349 DRQTLRA
+349 ERQALRA
-356 TLGAFADIERIAG
+356 TLGDFADIERIAG

-380 LATLQESLEAIPDVK
+380 LATLRDSLSTIPDVK
-395 ALFSGEVP
+395 ALVP
-403 ELVHEALDAM
+403 PDAPTLVREALAAM
-413 SDHASVRELVGRAI
+413 SDHARVVDLVGRAI
-427 VDEPPARAVAG
+427 VDDPPARAQAG
-438 GMIREGFNG
+438 GMIREGFNA

-456 TSGKDWI
+456 TTGKDWI
-463 VEFQQQERER
+463 AEFQQQERER

-493 TRPNLHLVPP
+493 TKPNLHLVPP

-518 IPDLKEKEAMIAT
+518 IPDLREKEAMIAT

-547 IRTLAADVPG
+547 IRTLAAEVAG

-577 AARYSYSRPV
+577 AARYGYTRPV
-587 IEESGRTI
+587 IEESGRII

-607 LPVPFV
+607 LPAPFV
-613 PNDTDLDSAGDQI
+613 PNDTELDSAGDQI
-626 TIITGANMAGKS
+626 MIITGANMAGKS

-660 HATVGVVDRV
+660 HATIGIVDRV

-696 ILNNATPQS
+696 ILNNMTPKS

-717 TLDGCAI
+717 TLDGCSI

-730 FLHGKAVSGPRTLF
+730 FLHGKAVAGPRTLF

-761 KNFHFAVKDTGE
+761 KNFHFAVKDTGT
-773 DVVFLRKIIPGATDK
+773 DVVFLRKIIPGATDR
-788 SYGVHVAHLAGIPK
+788 SYGIHVAHLAGVPK

-808 MTLLKEAS
+808 MELLKEAS
-816 VRENSGGPRAPRY
+816 TRGLPAGVRAPRY

-836 PGEGIM
+836 PGEGVV
-842 EENPAVRELAALNP
+842 EENPAVRELKTMNP
-856 DEMTPIEA
+856 NEMTPIEA
-864 LNTLCRLKRLANGED
+864 LNALCRLQKLANGE
-879 GGR
+879 RTER

>member
-1 MRILYGDAMTDGPTP
+1 MTDGPTP

-21 YSVKARYPDAVLFF
+21 YSAKARYPDAILFF

-57 TLTARGKDK
+57 TLTARGRDK

-71 PLAGVPHHAADGYI
+71 PLAGVPHHAAEGYI

-105 TAKGVVK
+105 TAKGIVK
-112 REVTRVITPGT
+112 RDVTRVITPGT
-123 LIDSSMLGSAGA
+123 LIDSSMLASAGA
-135 HYLMAVAPDRKE
+135 HYLMAVAPDRRE
-147 IFGLAFLDVSTG
+147 TFGLAFLDVSTG
-159 EFFVSSGSAERDYAD
+159 EFFVSSGGGGRDYAE
-174 IVSETARYR
+174 IVSETVRYR
-183 PSEAIVPES
+183 PSEVIVPES
-192 LANALPGRLE
+192 LADGLPTRLE
-202 GLGVTVSRYRD
+202 ALGVTVSRYRD
-213 DAFDFDTA
+213 DAFEVDA
-221 YERLCEQFGT
+221 ACEQLCKQFGT
-231 ATLDGYGCAGMTG
+231 TTLDGYGCAGMPG
-244 AVAAAGAAL
+244 AIAAAGAAL
-253 RYAQETQHSSLSH
+253 RYAQDTQQSPLSH
-266 ITGLSTRI
+266 ISGLSTRV

-279 VLDAITLRNL
+279 ALDAITLRNL
-289 EITTGIQG
+289 EITAPIQG
-297 VGDGN
+297 VGDAN
-302 TLLAALDVTA
+302 TLLAALDATE

-323 LISPLIEKEAIE
+323 LIAPLLGKAAIE
-335 GRLDAVEWLVDHAL
+335 ARLDAVEWFFEHAL
-349 DRQTLRA
+349 ERQALRA
-356 TLGAFADIERIAG
+356 TLGDFADTERIAG

-380 LATLQESLEAIPDVK
+380 LATLRDSLCTIPDAK
-395 ALFSGEVP
+395 SLIPPSAPALVR
-403 ELVHEALDAM
+403 EALAAM
-413 SDHASVRELVGRAI
+413 SDHAHVVDLVGRAI
-427 VDEPPARAVAG
+427 VDDPPARALAG
-438 GMIREGFNG
+438 GMIREGFNA

-463 VEFQQQERER
+463 AEFQQQERER

-518 IPDLKEKEAMIAT
+518 IPDLREKEAMIAT

-540 AEIYAEL
+540 AEIYTEL
-547 IRTLAADVPG
+547 VRTLTAEVAG

-577 AARYSYSRPV
+577 AARYGYTRPA
-587 IEESGRTI
+587 IEESGRI
-595 IRDGRHPVVERH
+595 VIRDGRHPVVERH

-613 PNDTDLDSAGDQI
+613 PNDTELDSAGDQI

-660 HATVGVVDRV
+660 HATVGIVDRV

-696 ILNNATPQS
+696 ILNNATAQS

-717 TLDGCAI
+717 TLDGCSI

-730 FLHGKAVSGPRTLF
+730 FLHGKAVAGPRTLF

-761 KNFHFAVKDTGE
+761 KNFHFAVKDTGQ
-773 DVVFLRKIIPGATDK
+773 DVVFLRKIIPGATDR

-808 MTLLKEAS
+808 MELLKEAS
-816 VRENSGGPRAPRY
+816 TREFPAGVRAPRY

-836 PGEGIM
+836 PGEGVV
-842 EENPAVRELAALNP
+842 EENPAVRELKEMNP
-856 DEMTPIEA
+856 NEMTPIEA
-864 LNTLCRLKRLANGED
+864 LNALNRLQRIANGE
-879 GGR
+879 RSER

>member
-1 MRILYGDAMTDGPTP
+1 MTDGPTP

-21 YSVKARYPDAVLFF
+21 YSVKNRYPDAIIFF

-57 TLTARGKDK
+57 TLTARGKDRK
-66 NGDRM
+66 GDRM

-135 HYLMAVAPDRKE
+135 RYLMAVAPDRKDT
-147 IFGLAFLDVSTG
+147 FGLAFLDVSTG
-159 EFFVSSGSAERDYAD
+159 EFFVSAGSGGREYAD
-174 IVSETARYR
+174 VVSEAVRYR
-183 PSEAIVPES
+183 PSEAILPEALDEG
-192 LANALPGRLE
+192 LAGRLE
-202 GLGVTVSRYRD
+202 SIGVTVSRYRD
-213 DAFDFDTA
+213 DAFDPDA
-221 YERLCEQFGT
+221 ACRLLCEQFGT
-231 ATLDGYGCAGMTG
+231 ATLDGYGCAQMTG

-253 RYAQETQHSSLSH
+253 HYARETQQSPLPH
-266 ITGLSTRI
+266 ITGLSTRV
-274 PSGNM
+274 PSGTM

-289 EITTGIQG
+289 EITTGIRG
-297 VGDGN
+297 EGDRS
-302 TLLAALDVTA
+302 TLLAALDVTE

-323 LISPLIEKEAIE
+323 LVAPLVRKAAIE
-335 GRLDAVEWLVDHAL
+335 ERLDAVEWLIGHTVE
-349 DRQTLRA
+349 RQALRA
-356 TLGAFADIERIAG
+356 ALGDFADIERIAG

-380 LATLQESLEAIPDVK
+380 LAMLRESLSAVPGVK
-395 ALFSGEVP
+395 TLLPGDLP
-403 ELVHEALDAM
+403 TLVREALDAM
-413 SDHASVRELVGRAI
+413 SDHASASDLIGRAI
-427 VDEPPARAVAG
+427 VDDPPALAKSG
-438 GMIREGFNG
+438 GMIREGFNA
-447 KLDELRHLA
+447 KLDELRGLA
-456 TSGKDWI
+456 TTGKDWI

-473 TGIKSLKVGYNRV
+473 TGIRSLKVAYNRV

-493 TRPNLHLVPP
+493 TKPNLPLVPP

-518 IPDLKEKEAMIAT
+518 IPDLREKEALIAT
-531 AEERLGALE
+531 AEERLSALE

-547 IRTLAADVPG
+547 VRTLAAEVPG

-569 VYAALAEV
+569 VYSALAEV
-577 AARYSYSRPV
+577 AARYGYSRPA
-587 IEESGRTI
+587 IEESGRI
-595 IRDGRHPVVERH
+595 VIRDGRHPVVERH

-613 PNDTDLDSAGDQI
+613 PNDTELDSAGDQI
-626 TIITGANMAGKS
+626 MIITGANMAGKS

-653 GSFVPAR
+653 GCFVPAR
-660 HATVGVVDRV
+660 HATIGIVDRV

-705 LVILDEIGRGTS
+705 LVVLDEIGRGTS

-724 ARAVVE
+724 ARSVVE
-730 FLHGKAVSGPRTLF
+730 FLHGRAIAGPRTLF

-749 DLIDLEGSLKRV
+749 DLIDLEGSQKRV
-761 KNFHFAVKDTGE
+761 KNFHFAVKDTGQ
-773 DVVFLRKIIPGATDK
+773 DVVFLRKIIPGATDR
-788 SYGVHVAHLAGIPK
+788 SYGVHVARLAGLPK

-808 MTLLKEAS
+808 MDLLKEAS
-816 VRENSGGPRAPRY
+816 VRELPTGVRAPRY
-829 TQMLLVD
+829 TQMLIVD
-836 PGEGIM
+836 PGEGAVA
-842 EENPAVRELAALNP
+842 ENPAVGELKRLNP

-864 LNTLCRLKRLANGED
+864 LNALCRLRRMANGE
-879 GGR
+879 GER

>member
-1 MRILYGDAMTDGPTP
+1 MTDGPTP

-21 YSVKARYPDAVLFF
+21 YSVKNRYPDAIIFF

-57 TLTARGKDK
+57 TLTARGKDRK
-66 NGDRM
+66 GDRM

-135 HYLMAVAPDRKE
+135 RYLMAVAPDRKDT
-147 IFGLAFLDVSTG
+147 FGLAFLDVSTG
-159 EFFVSSGSAERDYAD
+159 EFFVSAGSGGRDYAD
-174 IVSETARYR
+174 VVSEAVRYR
-183 PSEAIVPES
+183 PSEAILPEALDEG
-192 LANALPGRLE
+192 LAGRLE
-202 GLGVTVSRYRD
+202 SIGVTVSRYRD
-213 DAFDFDTA
+213 DAFDPDA
-221 YERLCEQFGT
+221 ACRLLCEQFGT
-231 ATLDGYGCAGMTG
+231 ATLDGYGCAQMTG

-253 RYAQETQHSSLSH
+253 HYARETQQSPLPH

-274 PSGNM
+274 PSGTM

-289 EITTGIQG
+289 EITTGIRG
-297 VGDGN
+297 EGDRS
-302 TLLAALDVTA
+302 TLLAALDVTE

-323 LISPLIEKEAIE
+323 LVAPLVRKAAIE
-335 GRLDAVEWLVDHAL
+335 ERLDAVEWLIGHTVE
-349 DRQTLRA
+349 RQALRA
-356 TLGAFADIERIAG
+356 ALGDFADIERIAG

-380 LATLQESLEAIPDVK
+380 LAMLRESLSAVPGVK
-395 ALFSGEVP
+395 ALLPGDLP
-403 ELVHEALDAM
+403 TLVREALDAM
-413 SDHASVRELVGRAI
+413 SDHASASDLIGRAI
-427 VDEPPARAVAG
+427 VDDPPALAKSG
-438 GMIREGFNG
+438 GMIREGFNA
-447 KLDELRHLA
+447 KLDELRGLA
-456 TSGKDWI
+456 TTGKDWI

-473 TGIKSLKVGYNRV
+473 TGIRSLKVAYNRV

-493 TRPNLHLVPP
+493 TKPNLPLVPP

-518 IPDLKEKEAMIAT
+518 IPDLREKEALIAT
-531 AEERLGALE
+531 AEERLSALE
-540 AEIYAEL
+540 AEIYVEL
-547 IRTLAADVPG
+547 VRTLATEVPG

-569 VYAALAEV
+569 VYSALAEV
-577 AARYSYSRPV
+577 AARYGYSRPA
-587 IEESGRTI
+587 IEESGRI
-595 IRDGRHPVVERH
+595 VIRDGRHPVVERH

-613 PNDTDLDSAGDQI
+613 PNDTELDSAGDQI
-626 TIITGANMAGKS
+626 MIITGANMAGKS

-653 GSFVPAR
+653 GCFVPAR
-660 HATVGVVDRV
+660 HATIGIVDRV

-705 LVILDEIGRGTS
+705 LVVLDEIGRGTS

-724 ARAVVE
+724 ARSVVE
-730 FLHGKAVSGPRTLF
+730 FLHGRAIAGPRTLF

-749 DLIDLEGSLKRV
+749 DLIDLEGSQKRV
-761 KNFHFAVKDTGE
+761 KNFHFAVKDTGQ
-773 DVVFLRKIIPGATDK
+773 DVVFLRKIIPGATDR
-788 SYGVHVAHLAGIPK
+788 SYGVHVARLAGLPK

-808 MTLLKEAS
+808 MDLLKEAS
-816 VRENSGGPRAPRY
+816 VRELPTGVRAPRY
-829 TQMLLVD
+829 TQMLIVD
-836 PGEGIM
+836 PGEGAVA
-842 EENPAVRELAALNP
+842 ENPAVGELKRLNP

-864 LNTLCRLKRLANGED
+864 LNALCRLRRMANGE
-879 GGR
+879 GER

>member
-1 MRILYGDAMTDGPTP
+1 MTDGPTP

-21 YSVKARYPDAVLFF
+21 YSVKNRYPDAIIFF

-57 TLTARGKDK
+57 TLTARGKDRK
-66 NGDRM
+66 GDRM

-135 HYLMAVAPDRKE
+135 RYLMAVAPDRKDT
-147 IFGLAFLDVSTG
+147 FGLAFLDVSTG
-159 EFFVSSGSAERDYAD
+159 EFFVSAGSGGREYAD
-174 IVSETARYR
+174 VVSEAVRYR
-183 PSEAIVPES
+183 PSEAILPEALDEG
-192 LANALPGRLE
+192 LAGRLE
-202 GLGVTVSRYRD
+202 SIGVTVSRYRD
-213 DAFDFDTA
+213 DAFDPDA
-221 YERLCEQFGT
+221 ACRLLCEQFGT
-231 ATLDGYGCAGMTG
+231 ATLDGYGCAQMTG

-253 RYAQETQHSSLSH
+253 HYARETQQSPLPH
-266 ITGLSTRI
+266 ITGLSTRV
-274 PSGNM
+274 PSGTM

-289 EITTGIQG
+289 EITTGIRG
-297 VGDGN
+297 ESDRS
-302 TLLAALDVTA
+302 TLLAALDVTE

-323 LISPLIEKEAIE
+323 LVAPLVRKAAIE
-335 GRLDAVEWLVDHAL
+335 ERLDAVEWLIGHTVE
-349 DRQTLRA
+349 RQALRA
-356 TLGAFADIERIAG
+356 ALGDFADIERIAG

-380 LATLQESLEAIPDVK
+380 LAMLRESLSAVPGVK
-395 ALFSGEVP
+395 ALLPGDLP
-403 ELVHEALDAM
+403 TLVREALDAM
-413 SDHASVRELVGRAI
+413 SDHASASDLIGRAI
-427 VDEPPARAVAG
+427 VDDPPALAKSG
-438 GMIREGFNG
+438 GMIREGFNA
-447 KLDELRHLA
+447 KLDELRGLA
-456 TSGKDWI
+456 TTGKDWI

-473 TGIKSLKVGYNRV
+473 TGIRSLKVAYNRV

-493 TRPNLHLVPP
+493 TKPNLPLVPP

-518 IPDLKEKEAMIAT
+518 IPDLREKEALIAT
-531 AEERLGALE
+531 AEERLSALE

-547 IRTLAADVPG
+547 VRTLAAEVPG

-569 VYAALAEV
+569 VYSALAEV
-577 AARYSYSRPV
+577 AARYGYSRPA
-587 IEESGRTI
+587 IEESGRI
-595 IRDGRHPVVERH
+595 VIRDGRHPVVERH

-613 PNDTDLDSAGDQI
+613 PNDTELDSAGDQI
-626 TIITGANMAGKS
+626 MIITGANMAGKS

-653 GSFVPAR
+653 GCFVPAR
-660 HATVGVVDRV
+660 HATIGIVDRV

-705 LVILDEIGRGTS
+705 LVVLDEIGRGTS

-724 ARAVVE
+724 ARSVVE
-730 FLHGKAVSGPRTLF
+730 FLHGRAIAGPRTLF

-749 DLIDLEGSLKRV
+749 DLIDLEGSQKRV
-761 KNFHFAVKDTGE
+761 KNFHFAVKDTGQ
-773 DVVFLRKIIPGATDK
+773 DVVFLRKIIPGATDR
-788 SYGVHVAHLAGIPK
+788 SYGVHVARLAGLPK

-808 MTLLKEAS
+808 MDLLKEAS
-816 VRENSGGPRAPRY
+816 VRELPTGVRAPRY
-829 TQMLLVD
+829 TQMLIVD
-836 PGEGIM
+836 PGEGAVA
-842 EENPAVRELAALNP
+842 ENPAVGELKRLNP

-864 LNTLCRLKRLANGED
+864 LNALCRLRRMANKE
-879 GGR
+879 RER

>member
-1 MRILYGDAMTDGPTP
+1 
-16 AMRQY
+16 MRQY
-21 YSVKARYPDAVLFF
+21 YSVKNRYPDAIIFF

-57 TLTARGKDK
+57 TLTARGKDRK
-66 NGDRM
+66 GDRM

-135 HYLMAVAPDRKE
+135 RYLMAVAPDRKDT
-147 IFGLAFLDVSTG
+147 FGLAFLDVSTG
-159 EFFVSSGSAERDYAD
+159 EFFVSAGSGGREYAD
-174 IVSETARYR
+174 VVSEAVRYR
-183 PSEAIVPES
+183 PSEAILPEALDEG
-192 LANALPGRLE
+192 LAGRLE
-202 GLGVTVSRYRD
+202 SIGVTVSRYRD
-213 DAFDFDTA
+213 DAFDPDA
-221 YERLCEQFGT
+221 ACRLLCEQFGT
-231 ATLDGYGCAGMTG
+231 ATLDGYGCAQMTG

-253 RYAQETQHSSLSH
+253 HYARETQQSPLPH
-266 ITGLSTRI
+266 ITGLSTRV
-274 PSGNM
+274 PSGTM

-289 EITTGIQG
+289 EITTGIRG
-297 VGDGN
+297 EGDRS
-302 TLLAALDVTA
+302 TLLAALDVTE

-323 LISPLIEKEAIE
+323 LVAPLVRKAAIE
-335 GRLDAVEWLVDHAL
+335 ERLDAVEWLIGHTVE
-349 DRQTLRA
+349 RQALRA
-356 TLGAFADIERIAG
+356 ALGDFADIERIAG

-380 LATLQESLEAIPDVK
+380 LAMLRESLSAVPGVK
-395 ALFSGEVP
+395 TLLPGDLP
-403 ELVHEALDAM
+403 TLVREALDAM
-413 SDHASVRELVGRAI
+413 SDHASASDLIGRAI
-427 VDEPPARAVAG
+427 VDDPPALAKSG
-438 GMIREGFNG
+438 GMIREGFNA
-447 KLDELRHLA
+447 KLDELRGLA
-456 TSGKDWI
+456 TTGKDWI

-473 TGIKSLKVGYNRV
+473 TGIRSLKVAYNRV

-493 TRPNLHLVPP
+493 TKPNLPLVPP

-518 IPDLKEKEAMIAT
+518 IPDLREKEALIAT
-531 AEERLGALE
+531 AEERLSALE
-540 AEIYAEL
+540 AEIYVEL
-547 IRTLAADVPG
+547 VRTLAAEVPG

-569 VYAALAEV
+569 VYSALAEV
-577 AARYSYSRPV
+577 AARYGYSRPA
-587 IEESGRTI
+587 IEESGRI
-595 IRDGRHPVVERH
+595 VIRDGRHPVVERH

-613 PNDTDLDSAGDQI
+613 PNDTELDSAGDQI
-626 TIITGANMAGKS
+626 MIITGANMAGKS

-653 GSFVPAR
+653 GCFVPAR
-660 HATVGVVDRV
+660 HATIGIVDRV

-705 LVILDEIGRGTS
+705 LVVLDEIGRGTS

-724 ARAVVE
+724 ARSVVE
-730 FLHGKAVSGPRTLF
+730 FLHGRAIAGPRTLF

-749 DLIDLEGSLKRV
+749 DLIDLEGSQKRV
-761 KNFHFAVKDTGE
+761 KNFHFAVKDTGQ
-773 DVVFLRKIIPGATDK
+773 DVVFLRKIIPGATDR
-788 SYGVHVAHLAGIPK
+788 SYGVHVARLAGLPK

-808 MTLLKEAS
+808 MDLLKEAS
-816 VRENSGGPRAPRY
+816 VRELPTGVRAPRY
-829 TQMLLVD
+829 TQMLIVD
-836 PGEGIM
+836 PGEGAVA
-842 EENPAVRELAALNP
+842 ENPAVGELKRLNP

-864 LNTLCRLKRLANGED
+864 LNALCRLRRMANGE
-879 GGR
+879 GER

>member
-1 MRILYGDAMTDGPTP
+1 MTDGPTP

-21 YSVKARYPDAVLFF
+21 YAAKARYPDAVLFF

-57 TLTARGKDK
+57 TLTARGRDK

-135 HYLMAVAPDRKE
+135 RYLMAVAPDRKDT
-147 IFGLAFLDVSTG
+147 FGLAFLDVSTG
-159 EFFVSSGSAERDYAD
+159 EFFVSAGSGGREYAD
-174 IVSETARYR
+174 VVSEAVRYR
-183 PSEAIVPES
+183 PSEAILPEALDEG
-192 LANALPGRLE
+192 LAGRLE
-202 GLGVTVSRYRD
+202 SIGVTVSRYRD
-213 DAFDFDTA
+213 DAFDPDA
-221 YERLCEQFGT
+221 ACRLLCEQFGT
-231 ATLDGYGCAGMTG
+231 ATLDGYGCAQMTG

-253 RYAQETQHSSLSH
+253 HYARETQQSPLPH
-266 ITGLSTRI
+266 ITGLSTRV
-274 PSGNM
+274 PSGTM

-289 EITTGIQG
+289 EITTGIRG
-297 VGDGN
+297 EGDRS
-302 TLLAALDVTA
+302 TLLAALDVTE

-323 LISPLIEKEAIE
+323 LVAPLVRKAAIE
-335 GRLDAVEWLVDHAL
+335 ERLDAVEWLIGHTVE
-349 DRQTLRA
+349 RQALRA
-356 TLGAFADIERIAG
+356 ALGDFADIERIAG

-380 LATLQESLEAIPDVK
+380 LAMLRESLSAVPGVK
-395 ALFSGEVP
+395 ALLPGDLP
-403 ELVHEALDAM
+403 TLVREALDAM
-413 SDHASVRELVGRAI
+413 SDHASASDLIGRAI
-427 VDEPPARAVAG
+427 VDDPPALAKSG
-438 GMIREGFNG
+438 GMIREGFNA
-447 KLDELRHLA
+447 KLDELRGLA
-456 TSGKDWI
+456 TTGKDWI

-473 TGIKSLKVGYNRV
+473 TGIRSLKVAYNRV

-493 TRPNLHLVPP
+493 TKPNLPLVPP

-518 IPDLKEKEAMIAT
+518 IPDLREKEALIAT
-531 AEERLGALE
+531 AEERLSALE

-547 IRTLAADVPG
+547 VRTLAAEVPG

-569 VYAALAEV
+569 VYSALAEV
-577 AARYSYSRPV
+577 AARYGYSRPA
-587 IEESGRTI
+587 IEESGRI
-595 IRDGRHPVVERH
+595 VIRDGRHPVVERH

-626 TIITGANMAGKS
+626 MIITGANMAGKS

-696 ILNNATPQS
+696 ILNNATARS
-705 LVILDEIGRGTS
+705 LVVLDEIGRGTS
-717 TLDGCAI
+717 TLDGCSI

-730 FLHGKAVSGPRTLF
+730 FLHGKAVAGPRTLF

-761 KNFHFAVKDTGE
+761 KNFHFAVKDTGT
-773 DVVFLRKIIPGATDK
+773 DVVFLRKIIPGATDR

-808 MTLLKEAS
+808 MELLKEAS
-816 VRENSGGPRAPRY
+816 TRELPAGVRAPRY

-836 PGEGIM
+836 PGEGVV
-842 EENPAVRELAALNP
+842 EENPAVKELKGLNP
-856 DEMTPIEA
+856 NEMTPIEA
-864 LNTLCRLKRLANGED
+864 LNVLCRLQRIANGER
-879 GGR
+879 GER

>member
-1 MRILYGDAMTDGPTP
+1 
-16 AMRQY
+16 MRQY
-21 YSVKARYPDAVLFF
+21 YSVKNRYPDAIIFF

-57 TLTARGKDK
+57 TLTARGKDRK
-66 NGDRM
+66 GDRM

-135 HYLMAVAPDRKE
+135 RYLMAVAPDRKDT
-147 IFGLAFLDVSTG
+147 FGLAFLDVSTG
-159 EFFVSSGSAERDYAD
+159 EFFVSAGSGGREYAD
-174 IVSETARYR
+174 VVSEAVRYR
-183 PSEAIVPES
+183 PSEAILPEALDEG
-192 LANALPGRLE
+192 LAGRLE
-202 GLGVTVSRYRD
+202 SIGVTVSRYRD
-213 DAFDFDTA
+213 DAFDPDA
-221 YERLCEQFGT
+221 ACRLLCEQFGT
-231 ATLDGYGCAGMTG
+231 ATLDGYGCAQMTG

-253 RYAQETQHSSLSH
+253 HYARETQQSPLPH
-266 ITGLSTRI
+266 ITGLSTRV
-274 PSGNM
+274 PSGTM

-289 EITTGIQG
+289 EITTGIRG
-297 VGDGN
+297 EGDRS
-302 TLLAALDVTA
+302 TLLAALDVTE

-323 LISPLIEKEAIE
+323 LVAPLVRKAAIE
-335 GRLDAVEWLVDHAL
+335 ERLDAVEWLIGHTVE
-349 DRQTLRA
+349 RQALRA
-356 TLGAFADIERIAG
+356 ALGDFADIERIAG

-380 LATLQESLEAIPDVK
+380 LAMLRESLSAVPGVK
-395 ALFSGEVP
+395 ALLPGDLP
-403 ELVHEALDAM
+403 TLVREALDAM
-413 SDHASVRELVGRAI
+413 SDHASASDLIGRAI
-427 VDEPPARAVAG
+427 VDDPPALAKSG
-438 GMIREGFNG
+438 GMIREGFNA
-447 KLDELRHLA
+447 KLDELRGLA
-456 TSGKDWI
+456 TTGKDWI

-473 TGIKSLKVGYNRV
+473 TGIRSLKVAYNRV

-493 TRPNLHLVPP
+493 TKPNLPLVPP

-518 IPDLKEKEAMIAT
+518 IPDLREKEALIAT
-531 AEERLGALE
+531 AEERLSALE

-547 IRTLAADVPG
+547 VRTLAAEVPG

-569 VYAALAEV
+569 VYSALAEV
-577 AARYSYSRPV
+577 AARYGYSRPA
-587 IEESGRTI
+587 IEESGRI
-595 IRDGRHPVVERH
+595 VIRDGRHPVVERH

-613 PNDTDLDSAGDQI
+613 PNDTELDSAGDQI
-626 TIITGANMAGKS
+626 MIITGANMAGKS

-653 GSFVPAR
+653 GCFVPAR
-660 HATVGVVDRV
+660 HATIGIVDRV

-705 LVILDEIGRGTS
+705 LVVLDEIGRGTS

-724 ARAVVE
+724 ARSVVE
-730 FLHGKAVSGPRTLF
+730 FLHGRAIAGPRTLF

-749 DLIDLEGSLKRV
+749 DLIDLEGSQKRV
-761 KNFHFAVKDTGE
+761 KNFHFAVKDTGQ
-773 DVVFLRKIIPGATDK
+773 DVVFLRKIIPGATDR
-788 SYGVHVAHLAGIPK
+788 SYGVHVARLAGLPK

-808 MTLLKEAS
+808 MDLLKEAS
-816 VRENSGGPRAPRY
+816 VRELPTGVRAPRY
-829 TQMLLVD
+829 TQMLIVD
-836 PGEGIM
+836 PGEGAVA
-842 EENPAVRELAALNP
+842 ENPAVGELKRLNP

-864 LNTLCRLKRLANGED
+864 LNALCRLRRMANGE
-879 GGR
+879 GER

>member
-1 MRILYGDAMTDGPTP
+1 MTDGPTP

-21 YSVKARYPDAVLFF
+21 YAAKARYPDAVLFF

-57 TLTARGKDK
+57 TLTARGRDK

-85 ARLVGRGYKVVICD
+85 ARLVNKGYKVVICD

-112 REVTRVITPGT
+112 RDVTRVITPGT

-135 HYLMAVAPDRKE
+135 QYLMAVAPDRKE
-147 IFGLAFLDVSTG
+147 TLGLAFLDVSTG
-159 EFFVSSGSAERDYAD
+159 EFFVSAGSGGRDYAE
-174 IVSETARYR
+174 IVSEVVRYR
-183 PSEAIVPES
+183 PSEVIVPES
-192 LANALPGRLE
+192 LADALPGRLE
-202 GLGVTVSRYRD
+202 ALGVTVSRYRD
-213 DAFDFDTA
+213 DAFDPDAA
-221 YERLCEQFGT
+221 YERLCGQFGT
-231 ATLDGYGCAGMTG
+231 ATLDGYGCAGMAG
-244 AVAAAGAAL
+244 AIAAAGAAL
-253 RYAQETQHSSLSH
+253 RYAQETQQSPLSH
-266 ITGLSTRI
+266 ISGLATKV

-279 VLDAITLRNL
+279 ALDAITLRNL
-289 EITTGIQG
+289 EITTGIRG
-297 VGDGN
+297 EGDGN
-302 TLLAALDVTA
+302 TLLSALDVTE

-323 LISPLIEKEAIE
+323 LIAPLLGKEAIE
-335 GRLDAVEWLVDHAL
+335 ARLDAVEWLLDHAL
-349 DRQTLRA
+349 ERQALRA
-356 TLGAFADIERIAG
+356 TLGDFADIERIAG

-380 LATLQESLEAIPDVK
+380 LATLRESLEAIPDVK
-395 ALFSGEVP
+395 ALFSADAP
-403 ELVHEALDAM
+403 ALVREALDAM
-413 SDHASVRELVGRAI
+413 SDHVSVRDLVGRAI
-427 VDEPPARAVAG
+427 VDEPPALAKSG
-438 GMIREGFNG
+438 GMIREGFNA

-463 VEFQQQERER
+463 AEFQQQERER

-518 IPDLKEKEAMIAT
+518 IPDLREKEAMIAT
-531 AEERLGALE
+531 AEERLSALE
-540 AEIYAEL
+540 AEIYTEL

-577 AARYSYSRPV
+577 AARYGYSRPA

-613 PNDTDLDSAGDQI
+613 PNDTDLDAAGDQI
-626 TIITGANMAGKS
+626 MIVTGANMAGKS

-660 HATVGVVDRV
+660 HATVGLVDRV

-696 ILNNATPQS
+696 ILNNATPRS
-705 LVILDEIGRGTS
+705 LIVLDEIGRGTS
-717 TLDGCAI
+717 TLDGCSI

-730 FLHGKAVSGPRTLF
+730 FLHGKAVAGPRTLF

-749 DLIDLEGSLKRV
+749 DLIDLEGTLKRV
-761 KNFHFAVKDTGE
+761 KNFHFAVKDTGS
-773 DVVFLRKIIPGATDK
+773 DVVFLRKIIPGATDR

-808 MTLLKEAS
+808 MALLKEAS
-816 VRENSGGPRAPRY
+816 TREFSGGPRAPRY

-836 PGEGIM
+836 PGEGVV
-842 EENPAVRELAALNP
+842 EENPAVKELKGLNP
-856 DEMTPIEA
+856 NEMTPIEA
-864 LNTLCRLKRLANGED
+864 LTILCRLQRIANGEEEKP
-879 GGR
+879 

>member
-1 MRILYGDAMTDGPTP
+1 MTDGPTP

-21 YSVKARYPDAVLFF
+21 YSVKNRYPDAIIFF

-57 TLTARGKDK
+57 TLTARGKDRK
-66 NGDRM
+66 GDRM

-135 HYLMAVAPDRKE
+135 RYLMAVAPDRKDT
-147 IFGLAFLDVSTG
+147 FGLAFLDVSTG
-159 EFFVSSGSAERDYAD
+159 EFFVSAGSGGREYAD
-174 IVSETARYR
+174 VVSEAVRYR
-183 PSEAIVPES
+183 PSEAILPEALDEG
-192 LANALPGRLE
+192 LAGRLE
-202 GLGVTVSRYRD
+202 SIGVTVSRYRD
-213 DAFDFDTA
+213 DAFDPDA
-221 YERLCEQFGT
+221 ACRLLCEQFGT
-231 ATLDGYGCAGMTG
+231 ATLDGYGCAQMTG

-253 RYAQETQHSSLSH
+253 HYARETQQSPLPH
-266 ITGLSTRI
+266 ITGLSTRV
-274 PSGNM
+274 PSGTM

-289 EITTGIQG
+289 EITTGIRG
-297 VGDGN
+297 EGDRS
-302 TLLAALDVTA
+302 TLLAALDVTE

-323 LISPLIEKEAIE
+323 LVAPLVRKAAIE
-335 GRLDAVEWLVDHAL
+335 ERLDAVEWLIGHTVE
-349 DRQTLRA
+349 RQALRA
-356 TLGAFADIERIAG
+356 ALGDFADIERIAG

-380 LATLQESLEAIPDVK
+380 LAMLRESLSAVPGVK
-395 ALFSGEVP
+395 TLLPGDLP
-403 ELVHEALDAM
+403 TLVREALDAM
-413 SDHASVRELVGRAI
+413 SDHASASDLIGRAI
-427 VDEPPARAVAG
+427 VDDPPALAKSG
-438 GMIREGFNG
+438 GMIREGFNA
-447 KLDELRHLA
+447 KLDELRGLA
-456 TSGKDWI
+456 TTGKDWI

-473 TGIKSLKVGYNRV
+473 TGIRSLKVAYNRV

-493 TRPNLHLVPP
+493 TKPNLPLVPP

-518 IPDLKEKEAMIAT
+518 IPDLREKEALIAT
-531 AEERLGALE
+531 AEERLSALE

-547 IRTLAADVPG
+547 VRTLAAEVPG

-569 VYAALAEV
+569 VYSALAEV
-577 AARYSYSRPV
+577 AARYGYSRPV
-587 IEESGRTI
+587 IEESGRI
-595 IRDGRHPVVERH
+595 VIRDGRHPVVERH

-613 PNDTDLDSAGDQI
+613 PNDTELDSAGDQI
-626 TIITGANMAGKS
+626 MIITGANMAGKS

-653 GSFVPAR
+653 GCFVPAR
-660 HATVGVVDRV
+660 HATIGIVDRV

-705 LVILDEIGRGTS
+705 LVVLDEIGRGTS

-724 ARAVVE
+724 ARSVVE
-730 FLHGKAVSGPRTLF
+730 FLHGRAIAGPRTLF

-749 DLIDLEGSLKRV
+749 DLIDLEGSQKRV
-761 KNFHFAVKDTGE
+761 KNFHFAVKDTGQ
-773 DVVFLRKIIPGATDK
+773 DVVFLRKIIPGATDR
-788 SYGVHVAHLAGIPK
+788 SYGVHVARLAGLPK

-808 MTLLKEAS
+808 MDLLKEAS
-816 VRENSGGPRAPRY
+816 VRELPTGVRAPRY
-829 TQMLLVD
+829 TQMLIVD
-836 PGEGIM
+836 PGEGAVA
-842 EENPAVRELAALNP
+842 ENPAVGELKRLNP

-864 LNTLCRLKRLANGED
+864 LNALCRLRRMANGE
-879 GGR
+879 GER

>member
-1 MRILYGDAMTDGPTP
+1 MTDGPTP

-21 YSVKARYPDAVLFF
+21 YSVKNRYPDAIIFF

-57 TLTARGKDK
+57 TLTARGKDRK
-66 NGDRM
+66 GDRM

-135 HYLMAVAPDRKE
+135 RYLMAVAPDRKDT
-147 IFGLAFLDVSTG
+147 FGLAFLDVSTG
-159 EFFVSSGSAERDYAD
+159 EFFVSAGSGGREYAD
-174 IVSETARYR
+174 VVSEAVRYR
-183 PSEAIVPES
+183 PSEAILPEALDEG
-192 LANALPGRLE
+192 LAGRLE
-202 GLGVTVSRYRD
+202 SIGVTVSRYRD
-213 DAFDFDTA
+213 DAFDPDA
-221 YERLCEQFGT
+221 ACRLLCEQFGT
-231 ATLDGYGCAGMTG
+231 ATLDGYGCAQMTG

-253 RYAQETQHSSLSH
+253 HYARETQQSPLPH
-266 ITGLSTRI
+266 ITGLSTRV
-274 PSGNM
+274 PSGTM

-289 EITTGIQG
+289 EITTGIRG
-297 VGDGN
+297 ESDRS
-302 TLLAALDVTA
+302 TLLAALDVTE

-323 LISPLIEKEAIE
+323 LVAPLVRKAAIE
-335 GRLDAVEWLVDHAL
+335 ERLDAVEWLIGHTVE
-349 DRQTLRA
+349 RQALRA
-356 TLGAFADIERIAG
+356 ALGDFADIERIAG

-380 LATLQESLEAIPDVK
+380 LAMLRESLSAVPGVK
-395 ALFSGEVP
+395 TLLPGDLP
-403 ELVHEALDAM
+403 TLVREALDAM
-413 SDHASVRELVGRAI
+413 SDHASASDLIGRAI
-427 VDEPPARAVAG
+427 MDDPPALAKSG
-438 GMIREGFNG
+438 GMIREGFNA
-447 KLDELRHLA
+447 KLDELRGLA
-456 TSGKDWI
+456 TTGKDWI

-473 TGIKSLKVGYNRV
+473 TGIRSLKVAYNRV

-493 TRPNLHLVPP
+493 TKPNLPLVPP

-518 IPDLKEKEAMIAT
+518 IPDLREKEALIAT
-531 AEERLGALE
+531 AEERLSALE
-540 AEIYAEL
+540 AEIYVEL
-547 IRTLAADVPG
+547 VRTLATEVPG

-569 VYAALAEV
+569 VYSALAEV
-577 AARYSYSRPV
+577 AARYGYSRPA
-587 IEESGRTI
+587 IEESGRI
-595 IRDGRHPVVERH
+595 VIRDGRHPVVERH

-613 PNDTDLDSAGDQI
+613 PNDTELDSAGDQI
-626 TIITGANMAGKS
+626 MIITGANMAGKS

-653 GSFVPAR
+653 GCFVPAR
-660 HATVGVVDRV
+660 HATIGIVDRV

-705 LVILDEIGRGTS
+705 LVVLDEIGRGTS

-724 ARAVVE
+724 ARSVVE
-730 FLHGKAVSGPRTLF
+730 FLHGRAIAGPRTLF

-749 DLIDLEGSLKRV
+749 DLIDLEGSQKRV
-761 KNFHFAVKDTGE
+761 KNFHFAVKDTGQ
-773 DVVFLRKIIPGATDK
+773 DVVFLRKIIPGATDR
-788 SYGVHVAHLAGIPK
+788 SYGVHVARLAGLPK

-808 MTLLKEAS
+808 MDLLKEAS
-816 VRENSGGPRAPRY
+816 VRELPTGVRAPRY
-829 TQMLLVD
+829 TQMLIVD
-836 PGEGIM
+836 PGEGAVA
-842 EENPAVRELAALNP
+842 ENPAVGELKRLNP

-864 LNTLCRLKRLANGED
+864 LNALCRLRRMANKE
-879 GGR
+879 RER

>member
-1 MRILYGDAMTDGPTP
+1 MTSGPTP

-21 YSVKARYPDAVLFF
+21 YSVKARYPDAVIFF

-40 YETFGEDAGVVA
+40 FETFGEDAGVVA

-71 PLAGVPHHAADGYI
+71 PLAGVPHHAVDGYI
-85 ARLVGRGYKVVICD
+85 ARLVAKGYKVVICD

-135 HYLMAVAPDRKE
+135 HYLMAVAPDRKDT
-147 IFGLAFLDVSTG
+147 FGLAFLDVSTG
-159 EFFVSSGSAERDYAD
+159 DFFVSSGSGGRDYAE
-174 IVSETARYR
+174 IVSEVVRHR

-192 LANALPGRLE
+192 LADALPARLE
-202 GLGVTVSRYRD
+202 ALGVTVSRYRD
-213 DAFDFDTA
+213 DAFDVDAA
-221 YERLCEQFGT
+221 YERLCGQFGT
-231 ATLDGYGCAGMTG
+231 ATLDGYGCAGIPG
-244 AVAAAGAAL
+244 AIAAAGAAL
-253 RYAQETQHSSLSH
+253 RYAQETQQSSLPH
-266 ITGLSTRI
+266 ISGIASRI
-274 PSGNM
+274 PTGNM

-289 EITTGIQG
+289 EITTSIRGI
-297 VGDGN
+297 GDGN
-302 TLLAALDVTA
+302 TLLSVLDTTE

-323 LISPLIEKEAIE
+323 LISPLIGKTAIDE
-335 GRLDAVEWLVDHAL
+335 RLDAVEHFFDHVL
-349 DRQTLRA
+349 ERQELRSI
-356 TLGAFADIERIAG
+356 LGDFSDIERIAG

-380 LATLQESLEAIPDVK
+380 LATLKESLECIPDVK
-395 ALFSGEVP
+395 SLFSDDAP
-403 ELVHEALDAM
+403 LLVREALDAM
-413 SDHASVRELVGRAI
+413 SDHTGVIDLVGRAI
-427 VDEPPARAVAG
+427 VDDPPALAKSG
-438 GMIREGFNG
+438 GMIREGFNR

-456 TSGKDWI
+456 TTGKNWI
-463 VEFQQQERER
+463 AEFQQQERER

-493 TRPNLHLVPP
+493 TKPNLHLVPP

-508 QTTANGERYT
+508 QTLANAERYT
-518 IPDLKEKEAMIAT
+518 IPDLREKEAMIAT
-531 AEERLGALE
+531 AEERLAALE
-540 AEIYAEL
+540 AEIYTEL
-547 IRTLAADVPG
+547 VRTLAAHVPD

-569 VYAALAEV
+569 VYAALGEV
-577 AARYSYSRPV
+577 AARYGYSRPV
-587 IEESGRTI
+587 IEESGRII

-613 PNDTDLDSAGDQI
+613 PNDTELDSAGDQI
-626 TIITGANMAGKS
+626 MIITGANMAGKS

-660 HATVGVVDRV
+660 HATIGIVDRV

-705 LVILDEIGRGTS
+705 LVVLDEIGRGTS
-717 TLDGCAI
+717 TLDGCSI

-730 FLHGKAVSGPRTLF
+730 FLHGKAVAGPRTLF

-749 DLIDLEGSLKRV
+749 DLIDLEGSLARV
-761 KNFHFAVKDTGE
+761 KNFHFAVKDTGS
-773 DVVFLRKIIPGATDK
+773 DVIFLRKIIPGATDR
-788 SYGVHVAHLAGIPK
+788 SYGVHVARLAGIPK

-808 MTLLKEAS
+808 MKLLKEALE
-816 VRENSGGPRAPRY
+816 REFSGGPRAPRY

-836 PGEGIM
+836 PGEGVV
-842 EENPAVRELAALNP
+842 EENPAVRELATLNP
-856 DEMTPIEA
+856 NEMTPIEA
-864 LNTLCRLKRLANGED
+864 LNTLCRLQKLANGEE
-879 GGR
+879 

>member
-1 MRILYGDAMTDGPTP
+1 MTDGPTP

-21 YSVKARYPDAVLFF
+21 YSVKNRYPDAIIFF

-57 TLTARGKDK
+57 TLTARGKDRK
-66 NGDRM
+66 GDRM

-85 ARLVGRGYKVVICD
+85 TRLVGRGYKVVICD

-135 HYLMAVAPDRKE
+135 RYLMAVAPDRKDT
-147 IFGLAFLDVSTG
+147 FGLAFLDVSTG
-159 EFFVSSGSAERDYAD
+159 EFFVSAGSGGREYAD
-174 IVSETARYR
+174 VVSEAVRYR
-183 PSEAIVPES
+183 PSEAILPEALDEG
-192 LANALPGRLE
+192 LAGRLE
-202 GLGVTVSRYRD
+202 SIGVTVSRYRD
-213 DAFDFDTA
+213 DAFDPDA
-221 YERLCEQFGT
+221 ACRLLCEQFGT
-231 ATLDGYGCAGMTG
+231 ATLDGYGCAQMTG

-253 RYAQETQHSSLSH
+253 HYARETQQSPLPH
-266 ITGLSTRI
+266 ITGLSTRV
-274 PSGNM
+274 PSGTM

-289 EITTGIQG
+289 EITTGIRG
-297 VGDGN
+297 EGDRS
-302 TLLAALDVTA
+302 TLLAALDVTE

-323 LISPLIEKEAIE
+323 LVAPLVRKAAIE
-335 GRLDAVEWLVDHAL
+335 ERLDAVEWLIGHTVE
-349 DRQTLRA
+349 RQALRA
-356 TLGAFADIERIAG
+356 ALGDFADIERIAG

-380 LATLQESLEAIPDVK
+380 LAMLRESLSAVPGVK
-395 ALFSGEVP
+395 TLLPGDLPTLVREV
-403 ELVHEALDAM
+403 LDAM
-413 SDHASVRELVGRAI
+413 SDHASASDLIGRAI
-427 VDEPPARAVAG
+427 VDDPPALAKSG
-438 GMIREGFNG
+438 GMIREGFNA
-447 KLDELRHLA
+447 KLDELRGLA
-456 TSGKDWI
+456 TTGKDWI

-473 TGIKSLKVGYNRV
+473 TGIRSLKVAYNRV

-493 TRPNLHLVPP
+493 TKPNLPLVPP

-518 IPDLKEKEAMIAT
+518 IPDLREKEALIAT
-531 AEERLGALE
+531 AEERLSALE

-547 IRTLAADVPG
+547 VRTLAAEVPG

-569 VYAALAEV
+569 VYSALAEV
-577 AARYSYSRPV
+577 AARYGYSRPA
-587 IEESGRTI
+587 IEESGRI
-595 IRDGRHPVVERH
+595 VIRDGRHPVVERH

-613 PNDTDLDSAGDQI
+613 PNDTELDSAGDQI
-626 TIITGANMAGKS
+626 MIITGANMAGKS

-653 GSFVPAR
+653 GCFVPAR
-660 HATVGVVDRV
+660 HATIGIVDRV

-705 LVILDEIGRGTS
+705 LVVLDEIGRGTS

-724 ARAVVE
+724 ARSVVE
-730 FLHGKAVSGPRTLF
+730 FLHGRAIAGPRTLF

-749 DLIDLEGSLKRV
+749 DLIDLEGSQKRV
-761 KNFHFAVKDTGE
+761 KNFHFAVKDTGQ
-773 DVVFLRKIIPGATDK
+773 DVVFLRKIIPGATDR
-788 SYGVHVAHLAGIPK
+788 SYGVHVARLAGLPK

-808 MTLLKEAS
+808 MDLLKEAS
-816 VRENSGGPRAPRY
+816 VRELPTGVRAPRY
-829 TQMLLVD
+829 TQMLIVD
-836 PGEGIM
+836 PGEGAVA
-842 EENPAVRELAALNP
+842 ENPAVGELKRLNP

-864 LNTLCRLKRLANGED
+864 LNALCRLRRMANGE
-879 GGR
+879 GER

>member
-1 MRILYGDAMTDGPTP
+1 MTDGPTP

-21 YSVKARYPDAVLFF
+21 YSVKNRYPDAIIFF

-57 TLTARGKDK
+57 TLTARGKDRK
-66 NGDRM
+66 GDRM

-135 HYLMAVAPDRKE
+135 RYLMAVAPDRKDT
-147 IFGLAFLDVSTG
+147 FGLAFLDVSTG
-159 EFFVSSGSAERDYAD
+159 EFFVSAGSGGREYAD
-174 IVSETARYR
+174 VVSEAVRYR
-183 PSEAIVPES
+183 PSEAILPEALDEG
-192 LANALPGRLE
+192 LAGRLE
-202 GLGVTVSRYRD
+202 SIGVTVSRYRD
-213 DAFDFDTA
+213 DAFDPDA
-221 YERLCEQFGT
+221 ACRLLCEQFGT
-231 ATLDGYGCAGMTG
+231 ATLDGYGCAQMTG

-253 RYAQETQHSSLSH
+253 HYARETQQSPLPH
-266 ITGLSTRI
+266 ITGLSTRV
-274 PSGNM
+274 PSGTM

-289 EITTGIQG
+289 EITTGIRG
-297 VGDGN
+297 EGDRS
-302 TLLAALDVTA
+302 TLLAALDVTE

-323 LISPLIEKEAIE
+323 LVAPLVRKAAIE
-335 GRLDAVEWLVDHAL
+335 ERLDAVEWLIGHTVE
-349 DRQTLRA
+349 RQALRA
-356 TLGAFADIERIAG
+356 ALGDFADIERIAG

-380 LATLQESLEAIPDVK
+380 LAMLRESLSAVPGVK
-395 ALFSGEVP
+395 ALLPGDLP
-403 ELVHEALDAM
+403 TLVREALDAM
-413 SDHASVRELVGRAI
+413 SDHASASDLIGRAI
-427 VDEPPARAVAG
+427 VDDPPALAKSG
-438 GMIREGFNG
+438 GMIREGFNA
-447 KLDELRHLA
+447 KLDELRGLA
-456 TSGKDWI
+456 TTGKDWI

-473 TGIKSLKVGYNRV
+473 TGIRSLKVAYNRV

-493 TRPNLHLVPP
+493 TKPNLPLVPP

-518 IPDLKEKEAMIAT
+518 IPDLREKEALIAT
-531 AEERLGALE
+531 AEERLSALE
-540 AEIYAEL
+540 AEIYVEL
-547 IRTLAADVPG
+547 VRTLAAEVPD

-569 VYAALAEV
+569 VYSALAEV
-577 AARYSYSRPV
+577 AARYGYSRPA
-587 IEESGRTI
+587 IEESGRI
-595 IRDGRHPVVERH
+595 VIRDGRHPVVERH

-613 PNDTDLDSAGDQI
+613 PNDTELDSAGDQI
-626 TIITGANMAGKS
+626 MIITGANMAGKS

-653 GSFVPAR
+653 GCFVPAR
-660 HATVGVVDRV
+660 HATIGIVDRV

-705 LVILDEIGRGTS
+705 LVVLDEIGRGTS

-724 ARAVVE
+724 ARSVVE
-730 FLHGKAVSGPRTLF
+730 FLHGRAIAGPRTLF

-749 DLIDLEGSLKRV
+749 DLIDLEGSQKRV
-761 KNFHFAVKDTGE
+761 KNFHFAVKDTGQ
-773 DVVFLRKIIPGATDK
+773 DVVFLRKIIPGATDR
-788 SYGVHVAHLAGIPK
+788 SYGVHVARLAGLPK

-808 MTLLKEAS
+808 MDLLKEAS
-816 VRENSGGPRAPRY
+816 VRELPTGVRAPRY
-829 TQMLLVD
+829 TQMLIVD
-836 PGEGIM
+836 PGEGAVA
-842 EENPAVRELAALNP
+842 ENPAVGELKRLNP

-864 LNTLCRLKRLANGED
+864 LNTLCRLRRMANGE
-879 GGR
+879 GER

>member
-1 MRILYGDAMTDGPTP
+1 MTDGPTP

-21 YSVKARYPDAVLFF
+21 YSAKAQYPDAVIFF

-40 YETFGEDAGVVA
+40 FETFGEDAGVVA

-85 ARLVGRGYKVVICD
+85 ARLVARGYKVVICD

-123 LIDSSMLGSAGA
+123 LIDSSMLASAGA

-147 IFGLAFLDVSTG
+147 TFGLAFLDVSTG
-159 EFFVSSGSAERDYAD
+159 EFFVSSGSGGRDYAD
-174 IVSETARYR
+174 LVSEVVRYR
-183 PSEAIVPES
+183 PTEAIVPES
-192 LANALPGRLE
+192 LADALPARLE
-202 GLGVTVSRYRD
+202 ALGVTVSRYRD
-213 DAFDFDTA
+213 DAFETDAA
-221 YERLCEQFGT
+221 YEHLRGQFGT
-231 ATLDGYGCAGMTG
+231 ATLDGYGCAGIPG
-244 AVAAAGAAL
+244 AIAAAGAAL
-253 RYAQETQHSSLSH
+253 LYAQETQQSPLSH
-266 ITGLSTRI
+266 ISGLATRV

-279 VLDAITLRNL
+279 ALDAITLRNL
-289 EITTGIQG
+289 EITAGIRG
-297 VGDGN
+297 EGDAT
-302 TLLAALDVTA
+302 TLLSALDVTE

-323 LISPLIEKEAIE
+323 LIAPLLGKEAIE
-335 GRLDAVEWLVDHAL
+335 ARLDAVEWFVRHAIE
-349 DRQTLRA
+349 RQALRA
-356 TLGAFADIERIAG
+356 TLGNFADIERIAG

-380 LATLQESLEAIPDVK
+380 LATLGDSLAAVPDVK
-395 ALFSGEVP
+395 ELFGADAPALVR
-403 ELVHEALDAM
+403 EALDAM
-413 SDHASVRELVGRAI
+413 SDHAAVVDLIGRAI
-427 VDEPPARAVAG
+427 VDEPPARAAAG
-438 GMIREGFNG
+438 GMIREGFNA

-463 VEFQQQERER
+463 AEFQQQERER

-493 TRPNLHLVPP
+493 TRPNLPLVPP

-518 IPDLKEKEAMIAT
+518 IPELREKEAMIAT
-531 AEERLGALE
+531 AEERLTALE

-547 IRTLAADVPG
+547 IRTLTAEVAG

-577 AARYSYSRPV
+577 AARYGYTRPV
-587 IEESGRTI
+587 IEENGRI
-595 IRDGRHPVVERH
+595 VIRDGRHPVVERH
-607 LPVPFV
+607 LPAPFV
-613 PNDTDLDSAGDQI
+613 PNDTELDSAGDQI
-626 TIITGANMAGKS
+626 MIITGANMAGKS

-660 HATVGVVDRV
+660 HATVGIVDRV

-696 ILNNATPQS
+696 ILNNATARS

-717 TLDGCAI
+717 TLDGCSI

-730 FLHGKAVSGPRTLF
+730 FLHGKAVAGPRTLF

-749 DLIDLEGSLKRV
+749 DLVDLEGTLKRV
-761 KNFHFAVKDTGE
+761 KNFHFAVKDTGT
-773 DVVFLRKIIPGATDK
+773 DVVFLRKIIPGATDR

-808 MTLLKEAS
+808 MELLKEAS
-816 VRENSGGPRAPRY
+816 TRELPAGVRAPRY

-836 PGEGIM
+836 PGEGVVA
-842 EENPAVRELAALNP
+842 ENPAVGELKRLNP

-864 LNTLCRLKRLANGED
+864 LNALCRLQRLANGE
-879 GGR
+879 RER

>member
-1 MRILYGDAMTDGPTP
+1 MTDGPTP

-21 YSVKARYPDAVLFF
+21 YSVKNRYPDAIIFF

-57 TLTARGKDK
+57 TLTARGKDRK
-66 NGDRM
+66 GDRM

-85 ARLVGRGYKVVICD
+85 TRLVGRGYKVVICD

-135 HYLMAVAPDRKE
+135 RYLMAVAPDRKDT
-147 IFGLAFLDVSTG
+147 FGLAFLDVSTG
-159 EFFVSSGSAERDYAD
+159 EFFVSAGSGGREYAD
-174 IVSETARYR
+174 VVSEAVRYR
-183 PSEAIVPES
+183 PSEAILPEALDEG
-192 LANALPGRLE
+192 LAGRLE
-202 GLGVTVSRYRD
+202 SIGVTVSRYRD
-213 DAFDFDTA
+213 DAFDPDA
-221 YERLCEQFGT
+221 ACRLLCEQFGT
-231 ATLDGYGCAGMTG
+231 ATLDGYGCAQMTG

-253 RYAQETQHSSLSH
+253 HYARETQQSPLPH
-266 ITGLSTRI
+266 ITGLSTRV
-274 PSGNM
+274 PSGTM

-289 EITTGIQG
+289 EITTGIRG
-297 VGDGN
+297 EGDRS
-302 TLLAALDVTA
+302 TLLAALDVTE

-323 LISPLIEKEAIE
+323 LVAPLVRKAAIE
-335 GRLDAVEWLVDHAL
+335 ERLDAVEWLIGHTVE
-349 DRQTLRA
+349 RQALRA
-356 TLGAFADIERIAG
+356 ALGDFADIERIAG

-380 LATLQESLEAIPDVK
+380 LAMLRESLSAVPGVK
-395 ALFSGEVP
+395 ALLPGDLP
-403 ELVHEALDAM
+403 TLVREALDAM
-413 SDHASVRELVGRAI
+413 SDHASASDLIGRAI
-427 VDEPPARAVAG
+427 MDDPPALAKSG
-438 GMIREGFNG
+438 GMIREGFNA
-447 KLDELRHLA
+447 KLDELRGLA
-456 TSGKDWI
+456 TTGKDWI

-473 TGIKSLKVGYNRV
+473 TGIRSLKVAYNRV

-493 TRPNLHLVPP
+493 TKPNLPLVPP

-518 IPDLKEKEAMIAT
+518 IPDLREKEALIAT
-531 AEERLGALE
+531 AEERLSALE
-540 AEIYAEL
+540 AEIYVEL
-547 IRTLAADVPG
+547 VRTLATEVPG

-569 VYAALAEV
+569 VYSALAEV
-577 AARYSYSRPV
+577 AARYGYSRPA
-587 IEESGRTI
+587 IEESGRI
-595 IRDGRHPVVERH
+595 VIRDGRHPVVERH

-613 PNDTDLDSAGDQI
+613 PNDTELDSAGDQI
-626 TIITGANMAGKS
+626 MIITGANMAGKS

-653 GSFVPAR
+653 GCFVPAR
-660 HATVGVVDRV
+660 HATIGIVDRV

-705 LVILDEIGRGTS
+705 LVVLDEIGRGTS

-724 ARAVVE
+724 ARSVVE
-730 FLHGKAVSGPRTLF
+730 FLHGRAIAGPRTLF

-749 DLIDLEGSLKRV
+749 DLIDLEGSQKRV
-761 KNFHFAVKDTGE
+761 KNFHFAVKDTGQ
-773 DVVFLRKIIPGATDK
+773 DVVFLRKIIPGATDR
-788 SYGVHVAHLAGIPK
+788 SYGVHVARLAGLPK

-808 MTLLKEAS
+808 MDLLKEAS
-816 VRENSGGPRAPRY
+816 VRELPTGVRAPRY
-829 TQMLLVD
+829 TQMLIVD
-836 PGEGIM
+836 PGEGAVA
-842 EENPAVRELAALNP
+842 ENPAVGELKRLNP

-864 LNTLCRLKRLANGED
+864 LNALCRLRRMANKE
-879 GGR
+879 RER